1 MLKQLVLLSVLF
13 LFSWE
18 SYAQQF
24 EILEIQ
30 EAYQATFNQ
39 QLRIPIR
46 IKNNGEKAQFFVIRK
61 VKGELGD
68 TQKGYFCLSN
78 NCLDATISE
87 FSKKVE
93 PGETLQELY
102 FVIESGIQA
111 MQTTLRFEI
120 FQKGSAHDIVD
131 RSVAISVDEKPG
143 RSFIFQS
150 KDISIQDV
158 YPNPV
163 QTQASIDY
171 KLHSE
176 SVKARLTLHNILG
189 KIMGDYELP
198 SSETR
203 VKIQADELTS
213 GVYFYTVYI
222 DNSGVL
228 TRKLIVR
235 K

>member
-1 MLKQLVLLSVLF
+1 
-13 LFSWE
+13 
-18 SYAQQF
+18 
-24 EILEIQ
+24 
-30 EAYQATFNQ
+30 
-39 QLRIPIR
+39 
-46 IKNNGEKAQFFVIRK
+46 
-61 VKGELGD
+61 
-68 TQKGYFCLSN
+68 
-78 NCLDATISE
+78 
-87 FSKKVE
+87 
-93 PGETLQELY
+93 
-102 FVIESGIQA
+102 
-111 MQTTLRFEI
+111 
-120 FQKGSAHDIVD
+120 
-131 RSVAISVDEKPG
+131 
-143 RSFIFQS
+143 
-150 KDISIQDV
+150 V

-189 KIMGDYELP
+189 KIMGDYDLP
-198 SSETR
+198 ASETR

>member
-1 MLKQLVLLSVLF
+1 
-13 LFSWE
+13 
-18 SYAQQF
+18 
-24 EILEIQ
+24 
-30 EAYQATFNQ
+30 
-39 QLRIPIR
+39 
-46 IKNNGEKAQFFVIRK
+46 
-61 VKGELGD
+61 
-68 TQKGYFCLSN
+68 
-78 NCLDATISE
+78 
-87 FSKKVE
+87 
-93 PGETLQELY
+93 
-102 FVIESGIQA
+102 

-189 KIMGDYELP
+189 KIMGDYDLP
-198 SSETR
+198 ASETR

>member
-1 MLKQLVLLSVLF
+1 MLKQLVLLSFLSLF
-13 LFSWE
+13 CWSGL
-18 SYAQQF
+18 AQQF

-30 EAYQATFNQ
+30 EAYQTTFNQ

-93 PGETLQELY
+93 PGETMQELY

-143 RSFIFQS
+143 RSVIFQS

-189 KIMGDYELP
+189 KIMGDYDLP
-198 SSETR
+198 ASETR